1 MGIRPYKWEE
11 SKWHQPGLVSRG
23 SKGRCVSGT
32 YSGVWCILRAKS
44 GPGGGGKLS
53 CGGHPRPQGM
63 GNGLGVGEELGKVR
77 SVGIA
82 GIYLQS
88 LVCKQTT

>member
-1 MGIRPYKWEE
+1 
-11 SKWHQPGLVSRG
+11 
-23 SKGRCVSGT
+23 
-32 YSGVWCILRAKS
+32 
-44 GPGGGGKLS
+44 
-53 CGGHPRPQGM
+53 M